1 MKKNVFFNIIQNFS
15 YTLSSNFISLLISSL
30 IIFVVPKVIG
40 INDYGFW
47 QIYLFY
53 SAYVGFLH
61 FGWND
66 GIYLRYGG
74 EKYENLNKELFF
86 SQFWMLF
93 FSQLFIS
100 IVLGIGTNF
109 YYPDIKNELFILH
122 MISFNLLIV
131 NVRYMLLF
139 ILQATNRMKE
149 YSVSVIL
156 DRVIYAFFIIFLV
169 LIGNKQ
175 YKPMIVSDLI
185 GKFISLLYLIYVCN
199 DIVIRKISDFYFN
212 FSETIKNIKV
222 GVNLMLANIAG
233 TLILG
238 IVKFGIQKVW
248 SVAVF
253 GSVSLTLSVSNLLM
267 TFVNALSL
275 AIFPILRR
283 THTEKLPGMYS
294 VIRNLL
300 MVTLFGL
307 LIIYYPLRNVLSM
320 WLPQYASDLAYMA
333 LIFPMVVYEGKV
345 SLLTNTYLKTLRKE
359 KTILK
364 VNIITVGVSLMSTLI
379 LTFYLKSIFMT
390 MVSIVFLLGVRS
402 ILSEVALSRLIKIDI
417 NKDIILE
424 VALSCMFIISGWF
437 LDYFAGL
444 SLYILFYII
453 YIMIKKED
461 ILDTYQILKG
471 ISKL

>member
-100 IVLGIGTNF
+100 IVLGIGTSF
-109 YYPDIKNELFILH
+109 YYADIKNELFIFH

-156 DRVIYAFFIIFLV
+156 DRVIYAFLIIFLV

-199 DIVIRKISDFYFN
+199 DIVIRRISDFYFN
-212 FSETIKNIKV
+212 FSETINNIKV

-253 GSVSLTLSVSNLLM
+253 GSVSLTLTVSNLLM

-283 THTEKLPGMYS
+283 THTKKLPGMYS

-364 VNIITVGVSLMSTLI
+364 VNIITVGVSLISTLI

-390 MVSIVFLLGVRS
+390 MISIVFLLGVRS

-444 SLYILFYII
+444 LLYMLFYII
-453 YIMIKKED
+453 YIIIKKED
-461 ILDTYQILKG
+461 ILDTYQVLKG